1 MAKTTKKKVTTRSPK
16 MMLLE
21 KIWLIAV
28 ENPVIECNLFGEDD
42 EGRYGYVEAAA
53 VFRMY
58 GESFKNHKVH
68 FYQVDK
74 KTTVCQNCVLVEAE
88 FEIAD
93 IETGYIWPKR
103 IPGSGLGMNWQWS
116 ANTCQ
121 TLARKQA
128 LLDFFNCAYPQPE
141 EFSKEVR
148 RVTQNKFGAANSP
161 EAIGDTV
168 KEFFEQYPVPQK
180 GKKK

>member
-1 MAKTTKKKVTTRSPK
+1 MAKKRSLK

-21 KIWLIAV
+21 KIWLIAQ
-28 ENPVIECNLFGEDD
+28 ENPQIECNLQGEDD
-42 EGRYGYVEAAA
+42 EGRFGYVEAAA

-58 GESFKNHKVH
+58 GVAFKEHKVH
-68 FYQVDK
+68 FYQVSK
-74 KTTVCQNCVLVEAE
+74 TTTVCQNCVLVEVE

-148 RVTQNKFGAANSP
+148 RVTQNKFGAAETP
-161 EAIGDTV
+161 MEIGAALDEVLEKYAI
-168 KEFFEQYPVPQK
+168 KP
-180 GKKK
+180 KKKGT